1 MIPRTFSKPHSD
13 KSAGSYWQFG

>member
-1 MIPRTFSKPHSD
+1 MIRRTFSTPDSD